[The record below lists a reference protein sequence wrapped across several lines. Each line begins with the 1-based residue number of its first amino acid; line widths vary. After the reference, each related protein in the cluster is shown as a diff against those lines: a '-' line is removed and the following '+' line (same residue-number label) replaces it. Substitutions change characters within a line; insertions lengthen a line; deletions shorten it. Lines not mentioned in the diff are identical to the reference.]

1 MICYA
6 FPLEHEAEPLL
17 KLCTQKETFFI
28 GRLRCTLANFRDRQI
43 LVALIGLGRER
54 AGEQTETIFHFF
66 RPKIFVLAGYGGALI
81 PQLEVGHVTVSNNFT
96 STEVMPFL
104 KLLSNFDFATFCTAD
119 EIAATPAERDR
130 YARGAK
136 GQVIDMETRAVA
148 DVVHPREIPFIA
160 VRVISDEYSH
170 VLPVRALTAGFDPQ
184 RGCATPWRLL
194 VHLALH
200 WGEIPSFVRFVRN
213 LGVARRSLLRF
224 LQQLHDD
231 LPRSM

>member
-81 PQLEVGHVTVSNNFT
+81 PALKIGHIMVSNNY
-96 STEVMPFL
+96 SSKEAVSYL
-104 KLLSNFDFATFCTAD
+104 RGLSDFDFGVFYTSD
-119 EIAATPAERDR
+119 VIVGTPAERDR
-130 YARGAK
+130 AARTGKA
-136 GQVIDMETRAVA
+136 QVIEMETANVA
-148 DVVHPREIPFIA
+148 DLVHDSNSIFIA
-160 VRVISDEYSH
+160 LRVISDDYAS
-170 VLPVRALTAGFDPQ
+170 VLPVQALAAGFDPV
-184 RGCATPWRLL
+184 RGRPTPLRLL
-194 VHLALH
+194 AHLATH
-200 WGEIPSFVRFVRN
+200 WSDVRPFSHFVSN
-213 LGVARRSLLRF
+213 LSLARRSLTSFLR
-224 LQQLHDD
+224 QLNDD
-231 LPRSM
+231 LPR